1 MRGLFRIA
9 GRFRPARLIIAG
21 LVLMLAAGCSF
32 GSGGDGR
39 IVYVSDTDGDREIYL
54 LDPETGE
61 SSPLTSNKSADED
74 PRWSADG
81 EKIAY
86 VSVESG
92 DREISVIDREGQ
104 DLRRL
109 TDNPGGG
116 RLAPGGRRRSR
127 RWPTSRR
134 TGKGAKQFHK
144 FTPFRWKTGR
154 LRRLRLKERRR
165 SWGTGRRDGQWI
177 VFYNQE
183 PEEERGLWLRN
194 PEGVNQHRITKG
206 EDTEPAWS
214 PNGKYIAFVRNLEE
228 ARVIYMARQG
238 KEGAWDEEVEV
249 TRLTN
254 SGADDFSPVWHPD
267 SKTLA
272 FVSTRDGNAEIYTM
286 QATNLEEEGSQRR
299 LTSNNTEDGSPVW
312 SPNGKQLAFVT
323 RLFGSADILVMN
335 ADGSEQRRLT
345 KNGGDDVSPDW

>member
-9 GRFRPARLIIAG
+9 GRFRPARLIITG

-54 LDPETGE
+54 LDPESGE

-86 VSVESG
+86 VSLESG

-109 TDNPGGG
+109 TDSPGADGSPRWSPAEQTLAYVSESQEGG
-116 RLAPGGRRRSR
+116 KTVSQIYSISVEDREV
-127 RWPTSRR
+127 
-134 TGKGAKQFHK
+134 
-144 FTPFRWKTGR
+144 TPVTF
-154 LRRLRLKERRR
+154 E
-165 SWGTGRRDGQWI
+165 GTEAELGDWSPDGQWI